1 MAKIVGMISLVEME
15 FTMRHLAGLVIFL
28 LLFYTATAQE
38 LARPIVRNHFQQ
50 WTSHGEMLDWIK
62 ILSKGREDVKVNVL
76 GMSSNGREILSVMNT
91 DWQEH
96 DLKIMIIA
104 AQHGDEPSAMEAALW
119 LIEQMPIYKKQF
131 GSVHFVVIPMVNPD
145 GHELGTRRNGRG
157 MDLNRDHLLLL
168 ERENQLVHSFYQNY
182 QPHVLIDIHEYPF
195 EMGTTEFPWEKR
207 TQEQLGIVTN
217 LNCKGS
223 FHHSFSSGVLL
234 PAVDSIM
241 NQRVISFSEYAVG
254 SIAKRERIRHST
266 VDIDDGR
273 QGLGAVGGSLSFII
287 EGLNGK
293 SRNDNI
299 QRRVDGQIALLS
311 ALLEVVL
318 KNNEV
323 VVNAVNGYREQE
335 PLADEV
341 IISMDHFVGN
351 ENWRTTMYHRDSN
364 EAKNFSYGFY
374 QFEIL
379 PIKKVQVPSGYLI
392 LVSDTLL
399 NQWLMHHGIEKIRV
413 FKGLSTGT
421 FLFKQW
427 KHEGWKTQ
435 TLEGM
440 EVPGWKGH
448 WEVNSM
454 SVSDMSNY
462 WYVPCGQAQL
472 RRIVMA
478 LEPESM
484 FGLVRY
490 PEYAHWRAQ
499 YPILRVERD

>member
-1 MAKIVGMISLVEME
+1 MAKIAGMTSLVEME
-15 FTMRHLAGLVIFL
+15 FRMRHLAGLVPFL

-38 LARPIVRNHFQQ
+38 LARPIVRKHFEQ

-62 ILSKGREDVKVNVL
+62 LCSTSREDVKVKVL
-76 GMSSNGREILSVMNT
+76 GMSSNGREVLSVMST

-96 DLKIMIIA
+96 DLKIMVIA
-104 AQHGDEPSAMEAALW
+104 EQHGDEPSAMEAALW

-145 GHELGTRRNGRG
+145 GHEMGTRRNGRG

-195 EMGTTEFPWEKR
+195 EMGITEFPWEKR

-217 LNCKGS
+217 LNCRGS

-234 PAVDSIM
+234 SAVDSIM
-241 NQRVISFSEYAVG
+241 NQRGISFSEYAVG

-299 QRRVDGQIALLS
+299 QSRVDGQIALLS

-318 KNNEV
+318 KNNKDV
-323 VVNAVNGYREQE
+323 FSAVNGYREQE

-341 IISMDHFVGN
+341 IISMDDFVGN
-351 ENWRTTMYHRDSN
+351 ENWKTTMYHRDSN

-374 QFEIL
+374 QSEIL
-379 PIKKVQVPSGYLI
+379 PIKKVHVPSGYLI
-392 LVSDTLL
+392 PVSDTLL

-421 FLFKQW
+421 FLFKLW

-440 EVPGWKGH
+440 EVPGWKGG
-448 WEVNSM
+448 WEVNSL

-462 WYVPCGQAQL
+462 WYVPCGQSQL

-490 PEYAHWRAQ
+490 PEYAHWRTQ